1 VNKDKE
7 QEQAVHENI
16 NFLASMTIASTPVPS
31 RDSNMNLQRQNRST
45 IVQQQMSLPQVS
57 SRNKSLNIQELMQNL
72 NEICYKGFDEL
83 NALIQEQRWVRKIN
97 PN

>member
-7 QEQAVHENI
+7 QERAVHENI

>member
-1 VNKDKE
+1 MNKDKE
-7 QEQAVHENI
+7 QERAVHENI